1 MAEIRLERKN
11 PFYVCAHLLVSN
23 DLISISRNLLRENKL
38 IDGMDKFN
46 DKYEG
51 GYRRWVK
58 GFKTRI
64 EEAKPGMAQVIA
76 WTERLGREDMEKRKE
91 MEG

>member
-38 IDGMDKFN
+38 IRKL
-46 DKYEG
+46 
-51 GYRRWVK
+51 
-58 GFKTRI
+58 
-64 EEAKPGMAQVIA
+64 EAKVDSISFVNINF
-76 WTERLGREDMEKRKE
+76 
-91 MEG
+91 